1 MQYAEYSSGNV
12 YILNVPSSLDLA
24 GLARPYVYGGGEAE
38 GVERKLAMTIYQK
51 TYFLF
56 W

>member
-38 GVERKLAMTIYQK
+38 GVESLSYDYQK
-51 TYFLF
+51 TYFPF